1 MAVFNK
7 SFAKWDIWDF
17 DQAAARANTD
27 PQQPLDPSKPNRR
40 YLIISDDALLKN
52 AHADT
57 KLLCHPL
64 GENQINSLF
73 ALPLAKGQAGCTKD
87 CFVWCHEIY
96 TLKAKYFFQKCGSAA
111 FIGDKIK
118 LKQKI
123 LLGLRP

>member
-1 MAVFNK
+1 MAAFNK
-7 SFAKWDIWDF
+7 ALAKWDIWDF

-40 YLIISDDALLKN
+40 YLIISDEALLKN

-57 KLLCHPL
+57 KLLCHPI
-64 GENQINSLF
+64 GENQINALF
-73 ALPLAKGQAGCTKD
+73 AVPLAAGQAGCTKD

-96 TLKAKYFFQKCGSAA
+96 TLKAKYFFKKHGSALFLA
-111 FIGDKIK
+111 DQVK

-123 LLGLRP
+123 LLGLRS